1 MATAKLG
8 KYPAFN
14 DRQHMM
20 KLPQAKFSGSCA
32 CFLWKI
38 SVKICFYPY
47 VLDNFI
53 SCTIPCT
60 VGNQMLLA
68 LWGARSE
75 ILKISFWS
83 SLVIPRSQK
92 TITKRIFWLSFFLS
106 IELRTQSLEENWP
119 IFGEF
124 PCLTKTTITPA
135 RVDGFACLEFV
146 CLPTFRAYHF
156 GPI

>member
-1 MATAKLG
+1 
-8 KYPAFN
+8 
-14 DRQHMM
+14 MM

-47 VLDNFI
+47 MLNNFI

-68 LWGARSE
+68 LWGAKSG
-75 ILKISFWS
+75 IAKMGFWA

-92 TITKRIFWLSFFLS
+92 TKVQKCFWPSLFLC
-106 IELRTQSLEENWP
+106 IEHQTQRLGENLLV
-119 IFGEF
+119 FGAF
-124 PCLTKTTITPA
+124 PSLTKTTITPA
-135 RVDGFACLEFV
+135 RVDGFACLKFV
-146 CLPTFRAYHF
+146 WLPTFKDYYLNYIWLILRHF
-156 GPI
+156 WSS

>member
-1 MATAKLG
+1 ME
-8 KYPAFN
+8 
-14 DRQHMM
+14 
-20 KLPQAKFSGSCA
+20 LPQAKFSGSCA
-32 CFLWKI
+32 CLLWKI

-47 VLDNFI
+47 VLNNFI

-92 TITKRIFWLSFFLS
+92 TIAKRIFWLSLFLC
-106 IELRTQSLEENWP
+106 IEHQTQSLAENWP
-119 IFGEF
+119 IFGGF

-135 RVDGFACLEFV
+135 RVDGFASLDFV
-146 CLPTFRAYHF
+146 WLPTFKDYHLGHIWCILRHF
-156 GPI
+156 WGW